1 MKIKTKINLAA
12 VVVALVSISSSVAAC
27 PVCPCEALYE
37 DEWWGDHS
45 PVVQGTYASLA
56 TPWQQEAIFMYVCTL
71 HII

>member
-37 DEWWGDHS
+37 NEWWGNLS
-45 PVVQGTYASLA
+45 PAVQGA
-56 TPWQQEAIFMYVCTL
+56 
-71 HII
+71 

>member
-12 VVVALVSISSSVAAC
+12 GVVALVSISSSVAAC

-45 PVVQGTYASLA
+45 PAVQGT
-56 TPWQQEAIFMYVCTL
+56 
-71 HII
+71 